1 MQFCSECYFVLFLV
15 RNGENAV
22 GQVKVKPV
30 GKLIILLLVGGA
42 AFGAYRMFGS
52 KLIPTAPDK
61 PPVTPNVGEL
71 PENKTL
77 GNTPNT
83 NIKVTMPG
91 TEPGCPDKP
100 EVRYLCW
107 AWNAQMGAMFAN
119 GGPQATSGSLMCQKG
134 VNLKFIRQDDVSKMQ
149 EALIAFATALSQGD
163 SNPSAGAH
171 YVAIMGDG
179 AATFLQTLNEKLK
192 RLGPE
197 YIGRVVGTIGFSLGE
212 DKFMGLPQWKVDPN
226 SARGGVVSGY
236 LRDGDWNIA
245 QKWLSDNGLPNN
257 PDEKTYD
264 PNALNW
270 VSANDYLDACEKYIT
285 GYTEERPVVRNGK
298 KTGETK
304 RITIGGVV
312 TWTPGDVNIAQKK
325 GGLVSIASTKEYSSQ
340 MPCTIIGINKWMKA
354 NRSTVENMLE
364 AFWEGGDAVKSSSEA
379 MQRAGE
385 ISAQIY
391 KEQDAAYWIKYARG
405 VTEKDA
411 QGISVELG
419 GSKVN
424 NLTDAL
430 YTFGLVKGSQNLFAA
445 TYTLFGDI
453 VKQQYP
459 ELVPT
464 YPPVSE
470 ILDTSYIEAVA
481 KRAAPAAT
489 AVAKVQNPFVGGNQ
503 GGGKG
508 KPKPV
513 VLSRRNWNIQ
523 FQTGKD
529 TFTPSSVKTLSVLR
543 RDLLV
548 AGNTY
553 VDIHGH
559 TDSIGNPIT
568 NKTLSEK
575 RAFAVKKWLEKQA
588 PLNFP
593 QGRIKVYAHGQ
604 DQPLEPNSSEAG
616 RSKNRRVEIVLSTSG
631 S

>member
-1 MQFCSECYFVLFLV
+1 M
-15 RNGENAV
+15 
-22 GQVKVKPV
+22 KIKPV
-30 GKLIILLLVGGA
+30 GKLIILLLVMGG
-42 AFGAYRMFGS
+42 AFGAWRLFGD
-52 KLIPTAPDK
+52 KLAPSAPIK
-61 PPVTPNVGEL
+61 ASVTPKVGDLPAMNNASDNSGGSSVNVA
-71 PENKTL
+71 
-77 GNTPNT
+77 
-83 NIKVTMPG
+83 MPG
-91 TEPGCPDKP
+91 SDAGCSDKP
-100 EVRYLCW
+100 EVRILVW

-119 GGPQATSGSLMCQKG
+119 GGVQATSGSLMCQKG

-149 EALIAFATALSQGD
+149 EELIAFATAVSKGD
-163 SNPSAGAH
+163 KNPSIGAH

-197 YIGRVVGTIGFSLGE
+197 YIGRVVGTIGYSRGE

-245 QKWLSDNGLPNN
+245 QKWLSDNSLPNN

-264 PNALNW
+264 PEALNW
-270 VSANDYLDACEKYIT
+270 IAANDYIDAAEKYIT
-285 GYTEERPVVRNGK
+285 GYTETRPVVRNGK

-304 RITIGGVV
+304 KITVGGVV

-340 MPCTIIGINKWMKA
+340 MPCTIIGINKWMRA
-354 NRSTVENMLE
+354 NRSTVENMLA
-364 AFWEGGDAVKSSSEA
+364 AFLEGGDAVKSSSQA
-379 MQRAGE
+379 MQRGAE
-385 ISAQIY
+385 VSAEVY
-391 KEQDAAYWIKYARG
+391 KEQDAAYWTKYYRG

-419 GSKVN
+419 GSSVS
-424 NLTDAL
+424 NLTEAL
-430 YTFGLVKGSQNLFAA
+430 YTFGMIKGSQNLFAA
-445 TYTLFGDI
+445 TYSVFGDI

-459 ELVPT
+459 EFVST

-470 ILDTSYIEAVA
+470 ILDTSYLEAIA
-481 KRAAPAAT
+481 KRAAPTAT
-489 AVAKVQNPFVGGNQ
+489 TIARIAPTFTN
-503 GGGKG
+503 
-508 KPKPV
+508 KPKNKNAP

-523 FQTGKD
+523 FQTGQAA
-529 TFTPSSVKTLSVLR
+529 FTPTMQKTLSALR

-548 AGNTY
+548 AGSTY
-553 VDIHGH
+553 VELHGH
-559 TDSIGNPIT
+559 TDNVGNADK
-568 NKTLSEK
+568 NMQLSEQ

-593 QGRIKVYAHGQ
+593 AGRIRVFAHGQ
-604 DQPLEPNSSEAG
+604 QQPVEPNANDTG
-616 RSKNRRVEIVLSTSG
+616 RAKNRRVEIVLRSSD